1 MKRLATPS
9 SPLALYAANRAAEH
23 LTFGEG
29 EAPLVLGHALGSSRE
44 MWDEVLPLLPE
55 ELPVILWEQP
65 GHGESGLLSVTGPNA
80 QDIAAALNSA
90 LVDLGI
96 TEAHIAGLSLG
107 GMVSLAYA
115 EEYPEDTLSL
125 GILGSG
131 PALPH
136 AQNWF
141 DRAHLVEQNGLS
153 GLVDGTMERWFTPGF
168 SEGSGRTHVAKIRDI
183 FLETD
188 PAGYA
193 QCCRVLANTDLSTG
207 VDLVSAPAL
216 VLTGEDD
223 QGTPPSAALQL
234 ATDLASPLPV
244 VIVEDARHLTAVE
257 QPGPVANA
265 LESMV
270 ATV

>member
-1 MKRLATPS
+1 MKRLTTPS
-9 SPLALYAANRAAEH
+9 SPLALYAANHAAEG
-23 LTFGEG
+23 LELGEG
-29 EAPLVLGHALGSSRE
+29 AAPLVLGHALGSSRE
-44 MWDEVLPLLPE
+44 MWDEVLPLLRSD
-55 ELPVILWEQP
+55 LPVILWEQP
-65 GHGESGLLSVTGPNA
+65 GHGESGLLDVDDPSA
-80 QDIAAALNSA
+80 LDIAAALNSA

-96 TEAHIAGLSLG
+96 TDAHIAGLSLG

-115 EEYPEDTLSL
+115 EEFPEDTLSV

-131 PALPH
+131 PVLPP

-141 DRAHLVEQNGLS
+141 DRAETVEQDGLS
-153 GLVDGTMERWFTPGF
+153 SLADGTMERWFTAGF
-168 SEGSGRTHVAKIRDI
+168 GRGAGRARVAKIRSI

-193 QCCRVLANTDLSTG
+193 QCCRVLAHTNLSSG
-207 VDLVSAPAL
+207 VGMVSAPAL

-223 QGTPPSAALQL
+223 QGTPPSAAVQL
-234 ATDLASPLPV
+234 AADLASALPV

-270 ATV
+270 AGL